1 MTRRVHPPAA
11 WRAVLV
17 SPQASLED
25 AMRVIN
31 DGGLRIAMVVDPSDT
46 LLGIVTDG
54 DVRRAIL
61 SRHDLATPVER
72 VMNRNPFVAVAK
84 ADRTTGDEYAD
95 HLPLVDEQ
103 GRLVGLE
110 TYFQIVWRGQRP
122 NWVFLMAGGFGRRMG
137 DLTRNTPKPM
147 LQVGGKPI
155 LHRIMEHF
163 GVSGFRRFYV
173 SLHYLPEK
181 ITNYFGDGSKF
192 GMEIRYVREDRPL
205 GTAGALGFIKD
216 VADHPMFMMNGD
228 ILTDVNVDALLDFHI
243 GAASDLT
250 LCSREYAYTMPFGV
264 VDGDGHLVHGI
275 VEKPTYKHSI
285 SAGIYVL
292 SPDVVMRQKEGVQ
305 IDMPDL
311 IRNEIARASRVVQF
325 PIHESWV
332 DIGRPEVLREVISDI
347 EGPSRTP

>member
-1 MTRRVHPPAA
+1 MSRRVHSQAT
-11 WRAVLV
+11 WRAVLIA
-17 SPQASLED
+17 PQASLED

-31 DGGLRIAMVVDPSDT
+31 DGGLRIAMVVDPFDK

-61 SRHDLATPVER
+61 NRHDLTTPVER
-72 VMNRNPFVAVAK
+72 VMNRNPFIAVAK
-84 ADRTTGDEYAD
+84 VDRTLSDEYAD
-95 HLPLVDEQ
+95 HIPLVDEQ
-103 GRLVGLE
+103 GRVVGLE

-137 DLTRNTPKPM
+137 DLTRDTPKPM
-147 LQVGGKPI
+147 LQIGGKPI

-163 GVSGFRRFYV
+163 GASGFRRFYV

-181 ITNYFGDGSKF
+181 IIDYFGDGSKF

-205 GTAGALGFIKD
+205 GTAGALGYIKD
-216 VADHPMFMMNGD
+216 VADRPMFMMNGD
-228 ILTDVNVDALLDFHI
+228 IITNVNVDALLDFHV
-243 GAASDLT
+243 GEASDLT
-250 LCSREYAYTMPFGV
+250 VCSREYGYTMPFGV
-264 VDGDGHLVHGI
+264 INADGLVVHDI

-292 SPDVVMRQKEGVQ
+292 SPAVVMRQKEGVQ

-311 IRNEIARASRVVQF
+311 IRKEISLSSRVARF

-332 DIGRPEVLREVISDI
+332 DIGRPDVLREVISDV
-347 EGPSRTP
+347 EGPS